1 MMEIQKTPGKT
12 HLVLAPKYPLGGF
25 SRLFYCSSW
34 GFGLHSPRAFVP
46 HIKRSERRLNQHDR
60 PFLPGLGNEE
70 GRKLTAVAPLL
81 FLQTLL
87 TTKPYATKM
96 RAMSQPGYPCSSAPV
111 LHCPVFVPHE
121 KLTQSRG
128 GSSVFTQP
136 PATVL
141 SRFCSQR

>member
-1 MMEIQKTPGKT
+1 MLLEKEIWMMEIQKTPGKT

-81 FLQTLL
+81 L
-87 TTKPYATKM
+87 
-96 RAMSQPGYPCSSAPV
+96 
-111 LHCPVFVPHE
+111 
-121 KLTQSRG
+121 
-128 GSSVFTQP
+128 
-136 PATVL
+136 
-141 SRFCSQR
+141 